1 VLAWLQQ
8 RDEVLAYCQAPANDG
23 GSGAVRVLL
32 RQPHHPSRRS

>member
-32 RQPHHPSRRS
+32 RQPRHPSRRS